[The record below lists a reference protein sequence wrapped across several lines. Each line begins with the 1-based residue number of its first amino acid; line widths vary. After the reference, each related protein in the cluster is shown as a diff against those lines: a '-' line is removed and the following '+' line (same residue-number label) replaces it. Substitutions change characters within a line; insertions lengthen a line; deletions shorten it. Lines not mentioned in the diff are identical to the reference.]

1 VSRRA
6 ELLVLLTSDLIALTL
21 AHVAFRLVSAAPGGL
36 APADVTPL
44 PAPVAGAALLVGWLV
59 LFVFT
64 GLYQE
69 RFASSRFDELFS
81 LIKVVAA
88 AGLLLF
94 FVLFIDRMSASAA
107 RISLATYSGT
117 VLFFVAAGRL
127 SVRSVQK
134 SLLLRGRG
142 VHRALIVGWGDRVEE
157 VRREAERYPAAGI
170 RIVGAIR
177 LSRPVLVPGLP
188 VGHALPDEEPPTE
201 IEAESSG
208 DALPRGDV
216 QLAPAGPAIAD
227 LPRLIDRLAVQDVL
241 IALGPEDHQYLDE
254 VLRVCDGSTVALKLV
269 PDFYAAVGGMARTE
283 HMYGLPLIEVLPQ
296 PMPVWERN
304 AKRLIDI
311 VVGAVVVA
319 IAVPLGLLVAAVV
332 RASSPGPVIY
342 RQTRTGKEGKPFT
355 MLKFRTMV
363 DGAERETGPVWA
375 LPGDA
380 RTTRVGALLRRW
392 RLDELPQFWNVVRG
406 EMSLVGPRPERPF
419 FVESLSRE
427 IPLYSRRHRVQPG
440 ITGLAQVKW
449 RYDGNLEDVRQ
460 KLKYD
465 LFYIENMGLGMD
477 LKILLWTIRTALSGG
492 GH

>member
-6 ELLVLLTSDLIALTL
+6 ELLALLASDLLALTL

-36 APADVTPL
+36 APADVTPGS
-44 PAPVAGAALLVGWLV
+44 AQTAGAVLLVGWLV
-59 LFVFT
+59 VFVFT

-81 LIKVVAA
+81 LVKVVT
-88 AGLLLF
+88 AGGLALF
-94 FVLFIDRMSASAA
+94 FVLFIDRMSADAA
-107 RISLATYSGT
+107 RISLATYTGT
-117 VLFFVAAGRL
+117 VLVFVASGRL
-127 SVRSVQK
+127 VLRSVQK
-134 SLLLRGRG
+134 ARLLRGYG

-170 RIVGAIR
+170 RIVGALQLR
-177 LSRPVLVPGLP
+177 RPTVVAAAP
-188 VGHALPDEEPPTE
+188 VGPALPDEEPPS
-201 IEAESSG
+201 IAEEVSG
-208 DALPRGDV
+208 DAMPRGDV
-216 QLAPAGPAIAD
+216 EIATGPAIAD
-227 LPRLIDRLAVQDVL
+227 LPRLIDRLGVQDVL
-241 IALGPEDHQYLDE
+241 IALGPDDHQYLDE
-254 VLRVCDGSTVALKLV
+254 VLRVCDGRPVALKLV

-311 VVGAVVVA
+311 LVAAAVLA
-319 IAVPLGLLVAAVV
+319 IGLPVGLLVALAV
-332 RASSPGPVIY
+332 RASSAGPVIY
-342 RQTRTGKEGKPFT
+342 RQTRAGKEGRAFT

-375 LPGDA
+375 QPGDA
-380 RTTRVGALLRRW
+380 RTTGVGALLRRW
-392 RLDELPQFWNVVRG
+392 RLDELPQFWNVLRG

-419 FVESLSRE
+419 FVETLTRE
-427 IPLYSRRHRVQPG
+427 IPLYGRRHRVQPG

-449 RYDGNLEDVRQ
+449 RYDGSLEDVRQ

-477 LKILLWTIRTALSGG
+477 LKILLWTIRTALSGR

>member
-6 ELLVLLTSDLIALTL
+6 ELLALLVSDLLALTL

-44 PAPVAGAALLVGWLV
+44 SAPLAGAALLVGWLV
-59 LFVFT
+59 MFVFT

-81 LIKVVAA
+81 LVKVVAA
-88 AGLLLF
+88 GGLLLF
-94 FVLFIDRMSASAA
+94 FGLFIDRMSADAA

-117 VLFFVAAGRL
+117 VLLSVATGRL
-127 SVRSVQK
+127 FVRSVQK
-134 SLLLRGRG
+134 ALLLRGHG

-170 RIVGAIR
+170 QIVGALR
-177 LSRPVLVPGLP
+177 LRRPVLTPGLP
-188 VGHALPDEEPPTE
+188 VGHALPDEEPP
-201 IEAESSG
+201 EAEPEASG
-208 DALPRGDV
+208 DALPRGDL
-216 QLAPAGPAIAD
+216 QIAATGPAIAD
-227 LPRLIDRLAVQDVL
+227 LPRLIDRLGAQDVL
-241 IALGPEDHQYLDE
+241 IALGPDDHHYLDE
-254 VLRVCDGSTVALKLV
+254 VLRVCDGRPVALKLV

-296 PMPVWERN
+296 PMPAWEKN
-304 AKRLIDI
+304 AKRLIDA
-311 VVGAVVVA
+311 VVGAFVVA
-319 IAVPLGLLVAAVV
+319 LVLPLALMVAAVV

-342 RQTRTGKEGKPFT
+342 RQTRVGRDGKSFT
-355 MLKFRTMV
+355 MFKFRTMV
-363 DGAERETGPVWA
+363 DGAERDTGPVWA

-419 FVESLSRE
+419 FVETLTRE